1 MRNAREVVIMG
12 CSAGGLGI
20 YLGLDQMRDIILQA
34 NSSIQV
40 RGASDS
46 GLFLDY
52 TGDSQFRTPRK
63 GMTAFEATVNGILDF
78 STSMKVRSGFVV
90 DHVLYMCTVCVGLYI
105 KGTLQHVACST
116 LNWSD

>member
-1 MRNAREVVIMG
+1 MRHAREVVIMG

-78 STSMKVRSGFVV
+78 STSMKVRLLHCMSVCPYVQITLWEFFS
-90 DHVLYMCTVCVGLYI
+90 VLY
-105 KGTLQHVACST
+105 
-116 LNWSD
+116 